1 MIMSKSSIFNHMRKI
16 YLIGLLTVLFALAGF
31 LYAFDPAGSNIF
43 PPCPFYTITGFYC
56 PGCGSQRALHDILH
70 LDLPGAAENNILVI
84 PALLVIIYQLICQ
97 FLKPKHQNI
106 LYYSSAPWI
115 ILVII
120 VIFWILRNLPFYPF
134 TLLAP
139 S

>member
-1 MIMSKSSIFNHMRKI
+1 MRKI
-16 YLIGLLTVLFALAGF
+16 FLIGLLTGLLALAGF
-31 LYAFDPAGSNIF
+31 LYVFDPSDSKIF
-43 PPCPFYTITGFYC
+43 PPCPFYTITRFYC

-70 LDLPGAAENNILVI
+70 LDLSGAAENNILVI
-84 PALLVIIYQLICQ
+84 PAILVIIYNLIYQL
-97 FLKPKHQNI
+97 LKPKHQNI

-134 TLLAP
+134 PLLAP